1 MIRNY
6 TAISAKL
13 FFLSLILGI
22 ISPLFASGPRLAVL
36 TPENRTSD
44 PRYDYVGAIINGIV
58 LYDLSTAGS
67 VEIVDRSAL
76 DDALREREL
85 SLSALAI
92 NPSKLSEGIVGADY
106 ILTGE
111 YVLLGGDL
119 RLTLKLVDT
128 ATTRVITFADAGN
141 TENTVHG
148 LVEGI
153 VERITGRR
161 PTLQEDGKSRSILK
175 LRDETPGTIA
185 LFSPLIDAKILLDGN
200 FIGYT
205 TGDRRLPFV
214 IDNVEPGPHELS
226 TDLGRDFGVVKT
238 PEIVFAPWKE
248 TVLVPAGKRVTV
260 TDKSSHFNEQIYHL
274 QYPFSKTQTF
284 VLDAS
289 GRAKAEYSF
298 DFQDRGGN
306 KKKGR
311 IQVDIHSGSIIAN
324 FQLDDERKQVDLS
337 FFKYQEGRAEI
348 DLGLIVYTITAESLS
363 GKVRITVD
371 ARRTDIEQGMHR
383 QNE

>member
-1 MIRNY
+1 MNRNC
-6 TAISAKL
+6 TAIAAKL
-13 FFLSLILGI
+13 VFLGLTLGI
-22 ISPLFASGPRLAVL
+22 TGPLFASGPRLVVL

-76 DDALREREL
+76 DAALREREL
-85 SLSALAI
+85 SLSALAA

-153 VERITGRR
+153 VERLTGRR
-161 PTLQEDGKSRSILK
+161 PKLQEEGKSRSILK

-214 IDNVEPGPHELS
+214 IDNVEPGTHELS

-260 TDKSSHFNEQIYHL
+260 TDKSSHFNEQLYHL

-289 GRAKAEYSF
+289 GQAKAEYSF
-298 DFQDRGGN
+298 DFQDRSGN

-311 IQVDIHSGSIIAN
+311 IQVDIHSGSITAN
-324 FQLDDERKQVDLS
+324 FQLDDERKQGDLLFS
-337 FFKYQEGRAEI
+337 QDQQSRAEI

>member
-6 TAISAKL
+6 TAITAKL

-22 ISPLFASGPRLAVL
+22 ISPLFASGPRMAVL
-36 TPENRTSD
+36 TPENRTND

-92 NPSKLSEGIVGADY
+92 NSSKLSEGIVGADY

-153 VERITGRR
+153 VERLTGRR

-311 IQVDIHSGSIIAN
+311 IQVDIHSGSITAN

-337 FFKYQEGRAEI
+337 FSKDQESRAEI
-348 DLGLIVYTITAESLS
+348 DLGLIVYTITAEPLS

>member
-153 VERITGRR
+153 VERLTGRR